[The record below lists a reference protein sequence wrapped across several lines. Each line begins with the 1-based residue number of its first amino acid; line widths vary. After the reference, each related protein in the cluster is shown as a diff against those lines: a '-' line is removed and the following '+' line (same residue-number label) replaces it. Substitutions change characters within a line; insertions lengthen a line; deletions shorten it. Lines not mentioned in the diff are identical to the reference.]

1 MAKVTRFA
9 NSEKV
14 KKVRKIRKFTKLF
27 VFDEEKTKH
36 AIKYD
41 FFLSIILINLSSVF
55 QENVVFFMFCVTL
68 SFGCICEM
76 ANGQLE

>member
-41 FFLSIILINLSSVF
+41 FFFINY
-55 QENVVFFMFCVTL
+55 
-68 SFGCICEM
+68 ID
-76 ANGQLE
+76 